1 MHTRIMLL
9 TIGAALLLTTCGQ
22 MRNSSIEK
30 TSPPTPAVQEEARQP
45 QATPE
50 PTMTA
55 QEPDTVLITVQEQPP
70 KENTHQEESTPQTAA
85 THEPVAEPTH
95 SEDIPSETVHAK
107 TGYVEPEPTPEPEPA
122 STPSAP
128 ADRQAA
134 INVANA
140 YAVTQYGV
148 TTDTSLTMD
157 NSAYRFPAAVPVDV
171 LRETLQ
177 AKARDMVD
185 FTFHQLMMQTGV
197 DSLADAGFRCN
208 VCIVENG
215 GSLLNQPT
223 GSVRR
228 SCSGSSSACER
239 KSRYSKTLISN
250 FSSNNGCVSRKCR
263 TASVYAVRSISAAAR
278 RSSAAEW
285 GGSSICVPS
294 SQIKTG
300 MKPLSAVVHRSKCGI
315 AEVTSTP
322 PGKKDH
328 FMMYFT
334 SGLLYHGGM
343 KKERASTAPSQ
354 LHTHHQR
361 RYSPGKYAATLRR
374 AAERAKA
381 ETNAA
386 QVKRGRN
393 GLWCMENPTKRGENR
408 ISSLQK

>member
-85 THEPVAEPTH
+85 THEPVAEPTN

-148 TTDTSLTMD
+148 TTDASMTMD

-215 GSLLNQPT
+215 GSLL
-223 GSVRR
+223 
-228 SCSGSSSACER
+228 
-239 KSRYSKTLISN
+239 I
-250 FSSNNGCVSRKCR
+250 
-263 TASVYAVRSISAAAR
+263 YA
-278 RSSAAEW
+278 
-285 GGSSICVPS
+285 
-294 SQIKTG
+294 
-300 MKPLSAVVHRSKCGI
+300 
-315 AEVTSTP
+315 
-322 PGKKDH
+322 
-328 FMMYFT
+328 
-334 SGLLYHGGM
+334 LYAG
-343 KKERASTAPSQ
+343 
-354 LHTHHQR
+354 
-361 RYSPGKYAATLRR
+361 
-374 AAERAKA
+374 
-381 ETNAA
+381 
-386 QVKRGRN
+386 
-393 GLWCMENPTKRGENR
+393 
-408 ISSLQK
+408 